1 MAFKLLEMAEKRW
14 RRINGA
20 QLVPL
25 VRAGVKFVDGVQLE
39 RTEEEK
45 DAA

>member
-1 MAFKLLEMAEKRW
+1 MPFKLLEMAQKRW

-25 VRAGVKFVDGVQLE
+25 VRAGVNFIDGIQAE
-39 RTEEEK
+39 R
-45 DAA
+45 DAAEKAA